1 MQIEENS
8 FFNKITEAL
17 KDKQPFTAY
26 NNPNSLEVKGYFQKS
41 NDLYY
46 SKNFTD
52 SGFIFA
58 PFDDDNRSILFPL
71 SESETYTT
79 VINDISLS
87 NAKSKYEFILK
98 SKNKRNTHLEL
109 VKKGIQYLEVT
120 GTKKVV
126 LSRKEEIYFEH
137 FNVLETFKKLLIN
150 YTNAMVYLWYHP
162 KIGLWLGATPETL
175 LKVDNNTFST
185 MALAGTQLY
194 SGSLDVFWPNKEKQE
209 QQFVTDF
216 LINELSNTSIIIDV
230 SKPLT
235 VKAGNLVHLCTK
247 IEGRLSEQ
255 FSLYELI
262 KLLHPT
268 PAVCG
273 LPKAEA
279 KLFILENEGYDRE
292 FYTGF
297 FGELNVNKTSSL
309 YVNLR
314 CMQVLK
320 NQLTLYIGGGIT
332 IDSNPEKEWEE
343 TLAKSEVMFRV
354 LA

>member
-1 MQIEENS
+1 LKVEQKS
-8 FFNKITEAL
+8 FFNKITKAL
-17 KDKQPFTAY
+17 QDKQPFTAY
-26 NNPNSLEVKGYFQKS
+26 NQPNSLEVRGYFQKS
-41 NDLYY
+41 KDLYY
-46 SKNFTD
+46 SKNFTE
-52 SGFIFA
+52 SGFVFA
-58 PFDDDNRSILFPL
+58 PFDDANKCILFPL
-71 SESETYTT
+71 RESETYITD
-79 VINDISLS
+79 IKDISLS
-87 NAKSKYEFILK
+87 NVNLKYELTSK
-98 SKNKRNTHLEL
+98 SKNKRAAHLEL
-109 VKKGIQYLEVT
+109 VKKGIEYLEVT

-126 LSRKEEIYFEH
+126 LSRKEEFNFEH

-162 KIGLWLGATPETL
+162 KVGLWLGATPETL
-175 LKVDNNTFST
+175 LKVENNTFST

-194 SGSLDVFWPNKEKQE
+194 SGSLDVFWPDKEKQE

-216 LINELSNTSIIIDV
+216 IIKELSKTSTIMDV

-247 IEGRLSEQ
+247 IKGSLSQQ
-255 FSLYELI
+255 FSLNELI

-279 KLFILENEGYDRE
+279 KLFILDNEDYDRE

-309 YVNLR
+309 FVNLR

-332 IDSNPEKEWEE
+332 ISSDPEMEWEE
-343 TLAKSEVMFRV
+343 TLAKSEVLLKV